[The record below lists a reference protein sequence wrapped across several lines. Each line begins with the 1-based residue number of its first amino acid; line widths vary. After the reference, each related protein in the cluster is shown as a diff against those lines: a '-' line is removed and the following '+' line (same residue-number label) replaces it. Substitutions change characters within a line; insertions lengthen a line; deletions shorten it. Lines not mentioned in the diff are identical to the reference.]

1 MTLDF
6 RALLAD
12 DAYAASFQSMGQY
25 RTALL
30 KALAT
35 PPPEP
40 GKSIE
45 ELIAGCK
52 PLDPAMAEMLT
63 PDARWRLF
71 GEDDSLPPP
80 PEPPTVATD
89 EELDKIWNFKDTRKG
104 SLRTVY
110 NLGVAHG
117 QASSREVGKELMQL
131 ACQFFNF
138 RGNSHGDSWFGTSIE
153 AKQDPVTSLTAFANA
168 VLEKWG

>member
-35 PPPEP
+35 
-40 GKSIE
+40 
-45 ELIAGCK
+45 
-52 PLDPAMAEMLT
+52 
-63 PDARWRLF
+63 
-71 GEDDSLPPP
+71 PP

-117 QASSREVGKELMQL
+117 QASSREGGKELMQL